1 MTQNSQ
7 PVDTVIVMETVP
19 IRFGVG
25 ATEELGYE
33 LNRRRLTRVLLVTDP
48 HLVTTGLPDRVEA
61 LMREAGVAVEVFDQV
76 HCEPTDRSIQ
86 AALAFQQGKEIDGYV
101 ALGGGSCIDT
111 AKAMNLY
118 GTYPAPLLTYINR
131 PIGEGK
137 PIPGPLKPLI
147 AIPTT
152 AGTGSESTSVL
163 IMDLADLH
171 LKTGVSHSYLRP
183 TVGII
188 DPLNTLSMPP
198 IVTASCG
205 LDVLC
210 HALES
215 YLSLPHNVRPRPSS
229 PANRAPYIGANPI
242 ADLFSVRAI
251 ELAGRYL
258 RRAYFNPHDME
269 ARTQMALASTLAG
282 FGFGNAGVHIPHAMG
297 YPVAGMVREFRAAG
311 YPSQSKAQVPHGM
324 SCIVNAPA
332 AFRFTLPAQPERHA
346 EAAALLGEDTRSL
359 SREEGGQALIS
370 GLIRLMRELDMPNGL
385 SALGYTEDDLPALVE
400 GTLKQQRLLVNSPR
414 PVGERDLL
422 GIFRDALRYW

>member
-1 MTQNSQ
+1 MHDTHR
-7 PVDTVIVMETVP
+7 VDTVIVMETVP

-33 LNRRRLTRVLLVTDP
+33 LNRRGLTRVMLITDP
-48 HLVTTGLPDRVEA
+48 YLVTTGLPERVEG
-61 LMREAGVAVEVFDQV
+61 LIRGAGVSVEVFDQV
-76 HCEPTDRSIQ
+76 HCEPTNLSIQ
-86 AALAFQQGKEIDGYV
+86 AALAFQKGKELDGYV

-118 GTYPAPLLTYINR
+118 GTYPAPLLTYINK

-137 PIPGPLKPLI
+137 PVPGPLKPLI

-163 IMDLADLH
+163 IMDLVELH

-188 DPLNTLSMPP
+188 DPINTVSTPP
-198 IVTASCG
+198 VVTASSG

-210 HALES
+210 HALEA

-229 PANRAPYIGANPI
+229 PASRASYIGANPI

-251 ELAGRYL
+251 ELASRYL
-258 RRAYFNPHDME
+258 RRAYFNPNDME

-297 YPVAGMVREFRAAG
+297 YPVAGMVREFSATG
-311 YPSQSKAQVPHGM
+311 YPNQAKPQVPHGM

-332 AFRFTLPAQPERHA
+332 AFRFTRPAQPERHA

-359 SREEGGQALIS
+359 SLEEGGIALIN
-370 GLIRLMRELDMPNGL
+370 GLIRLMRDLDMPNGL
-385 SALGYTEDDLPALVE
+385 SALGYTEDDLPSLVD
-400 GTLKQQRLLVNSPR
+400 GAMKQQRLLVNSPR

-422 GIFRDALRYW
+422 GIFRDALCYW